1 MALLGGSSEASVTK
15 RLAGTIFIIRVFSAA
30 LAYFSQILLARW
42 MGGSDYGVYVYVW
55 TWVLLLGSMMDFGI
69 SASAQKI
76 IPEYRTRGEHA
87 LLRGFLSGSRWMTF
101 AVSSVVSLLLAG
113 VVKGLSPWIDA
124 NAIVPLYIGCLTLPA
139 FVVANTQDGIA
150 RSHDWM
156 RLGLMPQ
163 FIVRQSLI
171 IGFTAGAFVLGFN
184 LGATA
189 AMSASAAAVWI
200 AMIGQMIVLNRRLG
214 GHIEPGPKAYDFRGW
229 LAVSLPILMVE
240 GFYLLLSYTDV
251 LVLQQFRS
259 SEEVGVYFAV
269 VKTLALVSFIH
280 YAMAATTAHRFA
292 EYHALGDKARL
303 SAYVAHA
310 IQWTFWPSLAATILL
325 LALGKPLLWLF
336 GPQFVVGYDI
346 MFIAAIGLV
355 VRSAI
360 GPVERLLNMLGH
372 QHICALAYALAFV
385 MNVVLCVMLVP
396 RFGGHGA
403 AAATS
408 ISLAFETVLLFWIVR
423 RRLGLHVLA
432 FGKTLGHWSQTAYDM
447 RSNTTSPAPQI
458 GEITTSTPYA
468 HKTFL
473 FRPIRAID
481 STFIPCVAIYSST
494 CETELDASRN
504 DRSALRRI
512 GIRRRPAGRD
522 DRRWR
527 RLADDAAADPAVRR
541 PPVDRCRHRP
551 ALRRGDQDRRQPG
564 AWLGRSIHW
573 PAVIRLAS
581 GSIPASI
588 VTLLVLWQLELNG
601 EAARSLVNLV
611 LCFALSSRRFR

>member
-1 MALLGGSSEASVTK
+1 METPSAPANRRTGLMSRLRAMLGGSSEASITK
-15 RLAGTIFIIRVFSAA
+15 RLAGTIFIIRVVSAA
-30 LAYFSQILLARW
+30 LAYLSQILLARW
-42 MGGSDYGVYVYVW
+42 MGGSDYGIYVYVW
-55 TWVLLLGSMMDFGI
+55 TWVLLLGSMLDFGI

-76 IPEYRTRGEHA
+76 IPEYRASGDQA
-87 LLRGFLSGSRWMTF
+87 LLRGFLTGSRWMTLL
-101 AVSSVVSLLLAG
+101 ASSTMALLLAG
-113 VVKGLSPWIDA
+113 LVYLLSSSIDPA
-124 NAIVPLYIGCLTLPA
+124 TVVPLYIGCATLPA

-163 FIVRQSLI
+163 FIVRQALI
-171 IGFTAGAFVLGFN
+171 IGFTAGAFVLGFH

-189 AMSASAAAVWI
+189 AMLASVAAVWI
-200 AMIGQMIVLNRRLG
+200 AMLGQMLVLNRRLAT
-214 GHIEPGPKAYDFRGW
+214 HIEAGAKAYDFRGW
-229 LAVSLPILMVE
+229 LATSLPILMVE

-292 EYHALGDKARL
+292 EYHAQGDKPRL
-303 SAYVAHA
+303 SAYVTHA
-310 IQWTFWPSLAATILL
+310 IQWTFWPSLAATVLL

-385 MNVVLCVMLVP
+385 MNLILCVILVP

-432 FGKTLGHWSQTAYDM
+432 FGK
-447 RSNTTSPAPQI
+447 R
-458 GEITTSTPYA
+458 
-468 HKTFL
+468 
-473 FRPIRAID
+473 
-481 STFIPCVAIYSST
+481 
-494 CETELDASRN
+494 
-504 DRSALRRI
+504 
-512 GIRRRPAGRD
+512 
-522 DRRWR
+522 
-527 RLADDAAADPAVRR
+527 
-541 PPVDRCRHRP
+541 
-551 ALRRGDQDRRQPG
+551 
-564 AWLGRSIHW
+564 
-573 PAVIRLAS
+573 
-581 GSIPASI
+581 
-588 VTLLVLWQLELNG
+588 
-601 EAARSLVNLV
+601 
-611 LCFALSSRRFR
+611 

>member
-1 MALLGGSSEASVTK
+1 MTVTDAPSTTAPPAGVMARLRSMLGGSGEASLTK
-15 RLAGTIFIIRVFSAA
+15 RLAGTIFIIRVISAA
-30 LAYFSQILLARW
+30 LAYLSQILLARW

-76 IPEYRTRGEHA
+76 IPEYRACGEHE

-101 AVSSVVSLLLAG
+101 AVSALVSVLLAI
-113 VVKGLSPWIDA
+113 VVDGLSPWIDA
-124 NAIVPLYIGCLTLPA
+124 NAIAPLFIGCITLPA

-171 IGFTAGAFVLGFN
+171 IGFTAGAFALGFD
-184 LGATA
+184 LGATP
-189 AMSASAAAVWI
+189 AMLASAAAVWI

-214 GHIEPGPKAYDFRGW
+214 RHVRPGPKAYDFRGW
-229 LAVSLPILMVE
+229 LAISLPILMVE

-280 YAMAATTAHRFA
+280 YAMSATTAHRFA
-292 EYHALGDKARL
+292 EYHASGDRARL

-310 IQWTFWPSLAATILL
+310 IKWTFWPSLAATILL
-325 LALGKPLLWLF
+325 LAMGKPLLWLF

-346 MFIAAIGLV
+346 MFVAAIGLV

-372 QHICALAYALAFV
+372 QHICALAYALAFA
-385 MNVVLCVMLVP
+385 MNVVLCVALVP

-408 ISLAFETVLLFWIVR
+408 ISLVFETVLLFWIVR
-423 RRLGLHVLA
+423 KRLGLHVLA
-432 FGKTLGHWSQTAYDM
+432 FGKPAAS
-447 RSNTTSPAPQI
+447 TS
-458 GEITTSTPYA
+458 S
-468 HKTFL
+468 
-473 FRPIRAID
+473 
-481 STFIPCVAIYSST
+481 
-494 CETELDASRN
+494 
-504 DRSALRRI
+504 
-512 GIRRRPAGRD
+512 
-522 DRRWR
+522 
-527 RLADDAAADPAVRR
+527 
-541 PPVDRCRHRP
+541 
-551 ALRRGDQDRRQPG
+551 
-564 AWLGRSIHW
+564 
-573 PAVIRLAS
+573 
-581 GSIPASI
+581 
-588 VTLLVLWQLELNG
+588 
-601 EAARSLVNLV
+601 
-611 LCFALSSRRFR
+611 

>member
-1 MALLGGSSEASVTK
+1 MIAASLAALRISALAVMDAQSATTLPGSLLARLRSTLGGILGGSVGSSSEASLTR
-15 RLAGTIFIIRVFSAA
+15 RLAGTIFIIRVISAA
-30 LAYFSQILLARW
+30 LAYLSQILLARW

-101 AVSSVVSLLLAG
+101 VVSSMVSALLALA
-113 VVKGLSPWIDA
+113 VKWLSPWIDA
-124 NAIVPLYIGCLTLPA
+124 STVVPLYIGCITLPA

-163 FIVRQSLI
+163 FVVRQSLI
-171 IGFTAGAFVLGFN
+171 IGVTAGMFALGFN

-189 AMSASAAAVWI
+189 AMLASAAAVWI
-200 AMIGQMIVLNRRLG
+200 AMIGQMLVLNRKLG
-214 GHIEPGPKAYDFRGW
+214 GHIGPGPRTYDFRGW

-259 SEEVGVYFAV
+259 SQEVGVYFAV

-280 YAMAATTAHRFA
+280 YAMSATTAHRFA
-292 EYHALGDKARL
+292 EYHATGDKARL

-310 IQWTFWPSLAATILL
+310 IKWTFWPSLAATIVL

-336 GPQFVVGYDI
+336 GPQFVIGYDI
-346 MFIAAIGLV
+346 MFVAAIGLV

-372 QHICALAYALAFV
+372 QYICALAYALAFG
-385 MNVVLCVMLVP
+385 MNVVLCVLLVP

-408 ISLAFETVLLFWIVR
+408 ISLVFETVLLFWIVR

-432 FGKTLGHWSQTAYDM
+432 FGK
-447 RSNTTSPAPQI
+447 
-458 GEITTSTPYA
+458 
-468 HKTFL
+468 
-473 FRPIRAID
+473 
-481 STFIPCVAIYSST
+481 
-494 CETELDASRN
+494 
-504 DRSALRRI
+504 
-512 GIRRRPAGRD
+512 
-522 DRRWR
+522 
-527 RLADDAAADPAVRR
+527 
-541 PPVDRCRHRP
+541 
-551 ALRRGDQDRRQPG
+551 
-564 AWLGRSIHW
+564 
-573 PAVIRLAS
+573 
-581 GSIPASI
+581 
-588 VTLLVLWQLELNG
+588 
-601 EAARSLVNLV
+601 
-611 LCFALSSRRFR
+611 

>member
-1 MALLGGSSEASVTK
+1 VPEGFSAVAALDAQSAAAPPAGVIARLRSMFAGSGEASVTT
-15 RLAGTIFIIRVFSAA
+15 RLAGTIFIIRVISAA
-30 LAYFSQILLARW
+30 LAYVSQILLARW
-42 MGGSDYGVYVYVW
+42 IGGSDYGVYVYVW

-76 IPEYRTRGEHA
+76 IPEYRAGGEHA

-101 AVSSVVSLLLAG
+101 VVSAMVSVLLAG
-113 VVKGLSPWIDA
+113 VVRSLSPWIDA
-124 NAIVPLYIGCLTLPA
+124 NAVTPLYIGCITLPA

-171 IGFTAGAFVLGFN
+171 IGFTAGAFVLGFD

-189 AMSASAAAVWI
+189 AMLASAAAVWI
-200 AMIGQMIVLNRRLG
+200 AMIGQMMVLNRRLA
-214 GHIEPGPKAYDFRGW
+214 GHIDPGLKAYDFRGW
-229 LAVSLPILMVE
+229 LAISLPILMVE

-280 YAMAATTAHRFA
+280 YAMSATTAHRFA
-292 EYHALGDKARL
+292 EYHAIGDQARL

-310 IQWTFWPSLAATILL
+310 IKWTFWPSLAATILL

-336 GPQFVVGYDI
+336 GPQFVTGYDI

-385 MNVVLCVMLVP
+385 MNVVLCVALVP

-408 ISLAFETVLLFWIVR
+408 ISLVFETVLLFWIVR

-432 FGKTLGHWSQTAYDM
+432 FGK
-447 RSNTTSPAPQI
+447 RKN
-458 GEITTSTPYA
+458 
-468 HKTFL
+468 
-473 FRPIRAID
+473 
-481 STFIPCVAIYSST
+481 
-494 CETELDASRN
+494 
-504 DRSALRRI
+504 
-512 GIRRRPAGRD
+512 
-522 DRRWR
+522 
-527 RLADDAAADPAVRR
+527 
-541 PPVDRCRHRP
+541 
-551 ALRRGDQDRRQPG
+551 
-564 AWLGRSIHW
+564 
-573 PAVIRLAS
+573 
-581 GSIPASI
+581 
-588 VTLLVLWQLELNG
+588 
-601 EAARSLVNLV
+601 
-611 LCFALSSRRFR
+611 